1 MEKKDNIFNKKINKI
16 KKKIEEK
23 SETIGKDLIKIES
36 LDKMVGNLNIDEIKK
51 EFKNLKEAENKIKD
65 KNDKNIKDNALI
77 EFKSFIYN
85 FESNKIYESL
95 MKEKDLKIKIDTP
108 LPITILL
115 EIIRE
120 DLLLINFP
128 VSTYIIEEKD
138 NILNKK
144 INLYTFLQIN
154 NTKYVEFKK
163 VKKSSLFYG
172 IEEGTENTNNNI
184 LPNLESSYIENTFD
198 DVEDDK
204 ELKNLVNN
212 LKSERKNVN
221 IEQSGEENLEYRALI
236 KLSDFKNENKLSLI
250 IYYYSFN
257 Y

>member
-1 MEKKDNIFNKKINKI
+1 
-16 KKKIEEK
+16 
-23 SETIGKDLIKIES
+23 LIKIES

-51 EFKNLKEAENKIKD
+51 EFKNLKEAENKIKE

-77 EFKSFIYN
+77 ESKSFIYN
-85 FESNKIYESL
+85 FETNKIYESL

-120 DLLLINFP
+120 DLLLITFP

-172 IEEGTENTNNNI
+172 IEEGPENTNNNI
-184 LPNLESSYIENTFD
+184 LPILESSYIENKFD
-198 DVEDDK
+198 DAEDDK

-221 IEQSGEENLEYRALI
+221 VEQSGEEN
-236 KLSDFKNENKLSLI
+236 F
-250 IYYYSFN
+250 
-257 Y
+257 